1 MISDGLLAR
10 LDKATSKIYDE
21 ENRKFASLLAVEV
34 SNLRFDESSVITAYL
49 LRSDTKDNNIRQLI
63 KQQFGADILENV
75 ELIRRLSTISF
86 TETQKNISQLRKLF
100 IEITDDVRIIF
111 IKLAERLIN
120 LKIADEMQS
129 DDLERLSEEALY
141 FYSPIAQQLG
151 IRKFYTELEDIA
163 FRNLFKD
170 DFIYLEK
177 MIESKRNVFTAK
189 LNAMKFDLN
198 KVLSKYNIKVRFQ
211 ARVKRPY
218 SIYRKLK
225 KQKISLEKIYD
236 LLALRVITD
245 TRENCYMTLGAVHNN
260 WIPLEGRFRD
270 WITFPKANGYR
281 SIQTTVATRSGDKFE
296 IQIRTE
302 EMHHEAEYGT
312 SAHWAYKQ
320 GEELRKG
327 DWISRLRE
335 FLENDEYFDNPF
347 EVFDKLKNEMKRDYI
362 NVLTPK
368 GDIRSLPE
376 CSTPLDY
383 AFAVHTDLGYKTTGA
398 RVNGKFVS
406 LKTELKS
413 GDVIDIITSNNATP
427 SRDWLNIVKTNR
439 ARSKILRWFKKNE
452 QELLVSEGKLL
463 WEKLKNKYRK
473 KLLGFE
479 DEQKFK
485 SNVAKSGHKSLDDF
499 YYSVATGGVKCT
511 LFQLKKLYPEAFKKV
526 EERKKKPSGMNYSDQ
541 KPHIRVEGLDNLEV
555 VMAKCCSPIK
565 GEPIVAYIT
574 RKSELKVHS
583 ANCFYIKSQEF
594 DSENFK
600 KAEWLGGDYIQIVKL
615 KIFGESYSKILK
627 LAVDIAES
635 LKVKIYDTKKLSK
648 GNSEGLYIEIEVKEI
663 EQLNNFRNKIINNKI
678 VDVITS

>member
-1 MISDGLLAR
+1 MENNIEKYVRISKDFYNDSDIKFCERLANEIKN
-10 LDKATSKIYDE
+10 LNFDDEWIATGFFIRA
-21 ENRKFASLLAVEV
+21 N
-34 SNLRFDESSVITAYL
+34 
-49 LRSDTKDNNIRQLI
+49 TKDLNFKNLAIKEFGEKILKNI
-63 KQQFGADILENV
+63 
-75 ELIRRLSTISF
+75 ELLQRIGSIEIP
-86 TETQKNISQLRKLF
+86 ETQKNISNLRKLF
-100 IEITDDVRIIF
+100 IELTDDVRIIF
-111 IKLAERLIN
+111 IKLAERLVN
-120 LKIADEMQS
+120 LQISDEHS
-129 DDLERLSEEALY
+129 SENIYSLSEEALY

-163 FRNLFKD
+163 FKNLFKD

-177 MIESKRNVFTAK
+177 MIESRRNIFNAK
-189 LNAMKFDLN
+189 INTMKLELQ
-198 KVLSKYNIKVRFQ
+198 KVLNRYKIKARFQ

-225 KQKISLEKIYD
+225 KQKIPLEKIYD

-245 TRENCYMTLGAVHNN
+245 SRENCYMILGAVHNN

-320 GEELRKG
+320 GAEIRKM
-327 DWISRLRE
+327 DWISMMRE

-347 EVFDKLKNEMKRDYI
+347 AVFEKLKSEMKRDYI

-368 GDIRSLPE
+368 GEIRSLPE
-376 CSTPLDY
+376 GSTPLDY

-398 RVNGKFVS
+398 RVNGKFCSV
-406 LKTELKS
+406 KTELKS
-413 GDVIDIITSNNATP
+413 GDVIEIISSNSATP

-439 ARSKILRWFKKNE
+439 ARSKVLRWFKKNE
-452 QELLVSEGKLL
+452 QELLVNDGKAA

-473 KLLGFE
+473 RLIGFE

-485 SNVAKSGHKSLDDF
+485 SNLAKQGYKTTDDF

-511 LFQLKKLYPEAFKKV
+511 LFQLKKSYPDAFRKQ
-526 EERKKKPSGMNYSDQ
+526 EEVSRKSSGGTLKEQ
-541 KPHIRVEGLDNLEV
+541 KPQVRIEGIDKIEV
-555 VMAKCCSPIK
+555 TAAKCCNPIK

-574 RKSELKVHS
+574 KKSELKIHS
-583 ANCFYIKSQEF
+583 KNCSYIQSMEF
-594 DSENFK
+594 DKDNFK
-600 KAEWLGGDYIQIVKL
+600 QAEWLVGDFTQLVKL
-615 KIFGESYSKILK
+615 RIFGDSYSRILSITVE
-627 LAVDIAES
+627 LADS
-635 LKVKIYDTKKLSK
+635 LKIRIIDTKKIVKS
-648 GNSEGLYIEIEVKEI
+648 GSDGLLIEIEVREINQLNLFMSKLKAYSEI
-663 EQLNNFRNKIINNKI
+663 ESVRNY
-678 VDVITS
+678 